1 MRNKTLRWK
10 TIALCSIMFCL
21 PKTPLAGQESF
32 GFIHRLG
39 MEARPQYVFPTNPF
53 LQGENERW
61 KPIQT
66 SFAAHLKY
74 SFKFRP
80 NTCAD
85 RIYGGAYQ
93 GIGVSLTTFGDKKQ
107 LGDPFSFYVFQG
119 ARIARFSPRVS
130 LNYEWNFGLSA
141 GWKPYDNYYNSYNG
155 AVGSRMNAYI
165 NAGVYINWAFSRY
178 FDLIVGGDFTHF
190 SNGNTKFPNAGINT
204 AGAKIGLV
212 YNFNRTE
219 EDLSKSLYQPVTT
232 RFPRHISYD
241 VVLFGSWRRKGVW
254 VGEKQIASPN
264 AYPVAGFNFA
274 PMYNFNNYFR
284 AGLSVDAQFDESAN
298 IKDYKL
304 VGTYGDDIKFHR
316 PPFREQFAVGLS
328 LRAELVMPIFSINVG
343 IGRNMIYSG
352 DDTEGFYQIL
362 ALKTY
367 VTRHLFLHVGY
378 QLSKFKDPNN
388 LMLGIG
394 YRFHDKR

>member
-10 TIALCSIMFCL
+10 TIVLCSIMFCL
-21 PKTPLAGQESF
+21 PKTPLAGQESS

-119 ARIARFSPRVS
+119 ARIARFSPRAS

-165 NAGVYINWAFSRY
+165 NAGVYINWAFSRPSP
-178 FDLIVGGDFTHF
+178 F
-190 SNGNTKFPNAGINT
+190 SASIFKHTKFLLYTSPTCGNGKTVRAMLRQGPHHSVKKSMKIFFFSFLAKAT
-204 AGAKIGLV
+204 A
-212 YNFNRTE
+212 
-219 EDLSKSLYQPVTT
+219 SS
-232 RFPRHISYD
+232 
-241 VVLFGSWRRKGVW
+241 
-254 VGEKQIASPN
+254 
-264 AYPVAGFNFA
+264 
-274 PMYNFNNYFR
+274 
-284 AGLSVDAQFDESAN
+284 
-298 IKDYKL
+298 
-304 VGTYGDDIKFHR
+304 
-316 PPFREQFAVGLS
+316 
-328 LRAELVMPIFSINVG
+328 
-343 IGRNMIYSG
+343 
-352 DDTEGFYQIL
+352 
-362 ALKTY
+362 
-367 VTRHLFLHVGY
+367 
-378 QLSKFKDPNN
+378 QLP
-388 LMLGIG
+388 
-394 YRFHDKR
+394 

>member
-10 TIALCSIMFCL
+10 TIVLCSIMFCL
-21 PKTPLAGQESF
+21 PKTPLAGQESS

-39 MEARPQYVFPTNPF
+39 MEAPPQYVFPTHPF

-93 GIGVSLTTFGDKKQ
+93 GIGISLTTFGDKKQ

-119 ARIARFSPRVS
+119 ARIVRFSPRAS

-219 EDLSKSLYQPVTT
+219 EDLSKSLYQPVIT

-241 VVLFGSWRRKGVW
+241 VVLFGSWSRKGVW

-316 PPFREQFAVGLS
+316 PPFREQFAVGVS

>member
-119 ARIARFSPRVS
+119 ARIARFSPRAS